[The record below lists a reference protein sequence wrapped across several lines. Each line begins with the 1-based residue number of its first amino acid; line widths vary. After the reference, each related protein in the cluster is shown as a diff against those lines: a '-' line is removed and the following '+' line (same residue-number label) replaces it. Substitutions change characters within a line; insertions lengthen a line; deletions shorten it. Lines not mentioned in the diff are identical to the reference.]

1 MSNLALYRK
10 YRSADFSEVVGQQHV
25 VQTLQNAIS
34 SGKHSHAYLLTG
46 PRGVGK
52 TSIARIIAKQLNGLS
67 KDDSLSD
74 NLDIIEIDG
83 ASNRGIDEIRSLRE
97 KIALAPAKLKYKV
110 YIIDEVHMLTKEAF
124 NALLKTLEEPPAHV
138 VFIFATTEVQKL
150 PETIISRTQRFDFRP
165 IKLSDMQKHL
175 SYIAKQEAI
184 DIDSEAIELIA
195 RISRGGFRD
204 AIGMLDQ
211 ISAVKG
217 TISVAT
223 ISEFTGLQ
231 DINKLEE
238 IFNARQAKDTKQV
251 IHLLKGL
258 FDDGADAS
266 IITQQMLDL
275 VQLYLEDGESKYQLE
290 FLIELAEQLHWVQA
304 GLKSTTVPQ
313 LLLQTGLARN
323 PQPVITAKAPAD
335 IPSQDAKQT
344 AKSANTAPADKK
356 TNKAVADNDDSRMVK
371 SLSVIKHYNNSLYAV
386 LRGSQL
392 AVNDDEISIACRFS
406 FHRERLAEPRNQTL
420 IEKAFSKVYGKSM
433 HVKTSIDSAGDT
445 AKVDTDQELMSSA
458 MAILGG
464 EVIDG

>member
-25 VQTLQNAIS
+25 VRALQNAIN

-67 KDDSLSD
+67 NDEALSD

-165 IKLSDMQKHL
+165 INLADMQKHL
-175 SYIAKQEAI
+175 GYIAKQEKI
-184 DIDSEAIELIA
+184 DIDADAIAVIA

-211 ISAVKG
+211 ISAVEGK
-217 TISVAT
+217 ISVDT

-231 DINKLEE
+231 DTNKLEE
-238 IFNARQAKDTKQV
+238 IFEVLQTNNTVEV
-251 IHLLKGL
+251 IKLLKTL
-258 FDDGADAS
+258 FDTGADVS
-266 IITQQMLDL
+266 ILTQQMLDL
-275 VQLYLEDGESKYQLE
+275 VQVHLESGESKYE
-290 FLIELAEQLHWVQA
+290 VDFLIELSERLHWVQT
-304 GLKSTTVPQ
+304 GLKTTTVPQ
-313 LLLQTGLARN
+313 LLLQTGLARSLQPRITTVAN
-323 PQPVITAKAPAD
+323 KPNQPVVDNVQPTKPA
-335 IPSQDAKQT
+335 T
-344 AKSANTAPADKK
+344 NDKK
-356 TNKAVADNDDSRMVK
+356 VEKPTSDNDDSKMVK
-371 SLSVIKHYNNSLYAV
+371 ALSVIKHYNNSLYAV

-392 AVNDDEISIACRFS
+392 TVKGDEISITCRFS
-406 FHRERLAEPRNQTL
+406 FHRERLAEPRNQSL
-420 IEKAFSKVYGKSM
+420 IEKAFSKVYGESM
-433 HVKTSIDSAGDT
+433 HVTTSIESAGEP
-445 AKVDTDQELMSSA
+445 AKVDTEQELMSSA